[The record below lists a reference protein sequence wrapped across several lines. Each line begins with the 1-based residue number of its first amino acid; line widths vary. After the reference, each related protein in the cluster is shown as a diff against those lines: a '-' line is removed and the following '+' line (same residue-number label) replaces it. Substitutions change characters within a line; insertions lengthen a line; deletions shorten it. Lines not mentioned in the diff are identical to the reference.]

1 MNITYVKLR
10 YGKVSTKD
18 PILYHLRD
26 ILPDD
31 KVSCAEV
38 PDHMALFGGRKIEFA
53 MHSCR
58 PDLFIGCGDTAE
70 VILKNAHRFC
80 ILINPSISQEDEESL
95 RDNARVRIIRTES
108 PSDEIDKEFLENN
121 LLPIVESLRSAAGSI
136 TDHLDNLV
144 EMALSPTEQSPED
157 FDPQCDI
164 LENLKKYKD
173 TVELSDRSCPNCG
186 HAMISFFVS
195 SPDWTWADLCGRAGR
210 LTYCPN
216 CKTQHGF
223 WCQIMN

>member
-1 MNITYVKLR
+1 
-10 YGKVSTKD
+10 
-18 PILYHLRD
+18 
-26 ILPDD
+26 
-31 KVSCAEV
+31 
-38 PDHMALFGGRKIEFA
+38 

-58 PDLFIGCGDTAE
+58 PHLFIGCGDTAE
-70 VILKNAHRFC
+70 VILRNAHRFC

-95 RDNARVRIIRTES
+95 RDNDRVIILRTES
-108 PSDEIDKEFLENN
+108 PSDEIDKEFLENH

-136 TDHLDNLV
+136 TDHLDSLV
-144 EMALSPTEQSPED
+144 EMALSPTDQSPED

-173 TVELSDRSCPNCG
+173 TVELYDRSCPYCG
-186 HAMISFFVS
+186 HEMINFFVS
-195 SPDWTWADLCGRAGR
+195 SPAWTWKHLCGRAGR

>member
-10 YGKVSTKD
+10 YGKVSVKD

-26 ILPDD
+26 ILPED

-38 PDHMALFGGRKIEFA
+38 PDHMAFFEGMKIEFA

-70 VILKNAHRFC
+70 VILRNAHRFC
-80 ILINPSISQEDEESL
+80 ILINPAISQEDEVL
-95 RDNARVRIIRTES
+95 LCGNARVRILRTES
-108 PSDEIDKEFLENN
+108 SSDEIDKDFLVNF
-121 LLPIVESLRSAAGSI
+121 LLPVIDSLRSEAGSF
-136 TDHLDNLV
+136 TYYLNDLV
-144 EMALSPTEQSPED
+144 DMALSPTENSPED
-157 FDPQCDI
+157 FDPECDI

-173 TVELSDRSCPNCG
+173 TVELSARSCPNCE
-186 HAMISFFVS
+186 HEMINFFVS
-195 SPDWTWADLCGRAGR
+195 SPVWTWAHLCGRAGR

>member
-18 PILYHLRD
+18 SILYHLRD
-26 ILPDD
+26 ILPED
-31 KVSCAEV
+31 KVNCAEV
-38 PDHMALFGGRKIEFA
+38 PDHLALFGDRKIEFA

-80 ILINPSISQEDEESL
+80 ILINPAISQEDEELL
-95 RDNARVRIIRTES
+95 RDNARVRILRTES
-108 PSDEIDKEFLENN
+108 PSDEIDKEFLVSF
-121 LLPIVESLRSAAGSI
+121 LLPVIDSLRSEAGSI
-136 TDHLDNLV
+136 TEHLNSLV
-144 EMALSPTEQSPED
+144 DMALSPTEKSPED
-157 FDPQCDI
+157 LDSECDI

-173 TVELSDRSCPNCG
+173 TVEFSDKSCPDCG
-186 HAMISFFVS
+186 HEMITFFVS
-195 SPDWTWADLCGRAGR
+195 SPDWTWAHLCGRAGR

>member
-18 PILYHLRD
+18 PILYHLRE
-26 ILPDD
+26 ILPND
-31 KVSCAEV
+31 KISCAEV
-38 PDHMALFGGRKIEFA
+38 PYHMAFFEGRRIEFA

-70 VILKNAHRFC
+70 VILRNAHRFC
-80 ILINPSISQEDEESL
+80 ILINPAISHEDVL
-95 RDNARVRIIRTES
+95 RDNPRVRILHTES
-108 PSDEIDKEFLENN
+108 PSDEIGKEFLVNC
-121 LLPIVESLRSAAGSI
+121 LIPVIDSLRLEAGSI
-136 TDHLDNLV
+136 TDHLSRLV
-144 EMALSPTEQSPED
+144 DMALSPTDKSPED
-157 FDPQCDI
+157 FDSECDI
-164 LENLKKYKD
+164 LENLKKYQD

-186 HAMISFFVS
+186 HEMIDFFVS
-195 SPDWTWADLCGRAGR
+195 SPAWTWKHLCGRAGR

-216 CKTQHGF
+216 CKTHHGF